1 MNNHSNSN
9 SKIVLTCAWHSSKH
23 LTSLHSCSNS
33 IRCRLILFSC
43 VDEVFKA
50 GKGSETCLASHKLQV
65 IGSEFS
71 HRAFFAPHR
80 GLSSICSW
88 NFLVQVLGGWYP
100 SLLWV
105 SASGQHSHLLLGIM
119 KPLSVEVSLPDWMNS
134 ICDPK
139 SPRSILSLEDL

>member
-1 MNNHSNSN
+1 MNNHSNNN
-9 SKIVLTCAWHSSKH
+9 SKIVLTCAWHSSKY

-33 IRCRLILFSC
+33 IRCRLILYSC

-50 GKGSETCLASHKLQV
+50 GKGSETCLASHNLQV

-88 NFLVQVLGGWYP
+88 NFLAQVHGGLVPFPALSISQWTAFSPALGNRE
-100 SLLWV
+100 
-105 SASGQHSHLLLGIM
+105 ASVCGGLTARLNEQHL
-119 KPLSVEVSLPDWMNS
+119 
-134 ICDPK
+134 
-139 SPRSILSLEDL
+139 